1 MPVTTARRPNRN
13 GTLLRR
19 PHRIQE
25 LARALGE
32 SGSLRL
38 REAAALLGVS
48 EMTVRRDVAARSDLI
63 TYLGGHLLAADGMIG
78 APRYAP
84 NAVARYAPNAVA
96 RYAPNAVARYA
107 LSEEEQSH
115 SAAKI
120 AVCTRAAELVKD
132 GDTLFIDC
140 GSTTPHLAARIARGV
155 RATVICYSLNVAEI
169 LCRNTDLR
177 VILLGGLWHP
187 SSASFSS
194 DESLDLIAKL
204 GINKAFVSA
213 AGVDV
218 TRGVSCVQFHE
229 VAVKQA
235 AMVRSVE
242 KYLIVDSSKFGQVKP
257 AFFARIEEF
266 DGIVTD
272 SGIASEFGADSVLA
286 KRLIVAG
293 LS

>member
-63 TYLGGHLLAADGMIG
+63 AYLGGHLLAADGMNG
-78 APRYAP
+78 AP
-84 NAVARYAPNAVA
+84 RYAPNAVA

>member
-1 MPVTTARRPNRN
+1 MTARNV
-13 GTLLRR
+13 TILRR
-19 PHRIQE
+19 PHRLQE
-25 LARALGE
+25 LLRVLGE
-32 SGSLRL
+32 RGSLHL

-48 EMTVRRDVAARSDLI
+48 EMTVRRDVAARSELF

-78 APRYAP
+78 A
-84 NAVARYAPNAVA
+84 
-96 RYAPNAVARYA
+96 ARYA

-115 SAAKI
+115 TIAKI
-120 AVCTRAAELVKD
+120 AVCTRAAELIKD
-132 GDTLFIDC
+132 GDTIFIDC

-177 VILLGGLWHP
+177 VVLLGGLWHS

-194 DESLDLIAKL
+194 DESLDLIGKL
-204 GINKAFVSA
+204 GINKAFISA

-235 AMVRSVE
+235 AMARSVE
-242 KYLIVDSSKFGQVKP
+242 KYLVVDSSKFRQVKP
-257 AFFARIEEF
+257 AFFARIDEF

-272 SGIASEFGADSVLA
+272 DGISSEFTSAPKLK
-286 KRLIVAG
+286 KRLIVA
-293 LS
+293 

>member
-1 MPVTTARRPNRN
+1 MLNER
-13 GTLLRR
+13 
-19 PHRIQE
+19 
-25 LARALGE
+25 
-32 SGSLRL
+32 GSLHL
-38 REAAALLGVS
+38 REAALLLGVS

-63 TYLGGHLLAADGMIG
+63 TYLGGHLLAADGLNG
-78 APRYAP
+78 T
-84 NAVARYAPNAVA
+84 
-96 RYAPNAVARYA
+96 ARYA
-107 LSEEEQSH
+107 LSDEEKSH
-115 SAAKI
+115 TAAKI
-120 AVCTRAAELVKD
+120 AVCARAAELIKD
-132 GDTLFIDC
+132 GDTIFIDC

-155 RATVICYSLNVAEI
+155 RATVVCYSLNVAEI
-169 LCRNTDLR
+169 LCRNVDLR

-204 GINKAFVSA
+204 GINKAFISA

-235 AMVRSVE
+235 AMARSVA
-242 KYLIVDSSKFGQVKP
+242 KYLVVDSSKFGQVKP

-272 SGIASEFGADSVLA
+272 AAIAREFAANSVLM
-286 KRLIVAG
+286 KRLIVANAT
-293 LS
+293 

>member
-1 MPVTTARRPNRN
+1 MTVRSPAKT
-13 GTLLRR
+13 GTILRR
-19 PHRIQE
+19 PHRLQE
-25 LARALGE
+25 LARVLNE
-32 SGSLRL
+32 RGSLHL
-38 REAAALLGVS
+38 RAAAALLGVS
-48 EMTVRRDVAARSDLI
+48 EMTVRRDVAARGDLI
-63 TYLGGHLLAADGMIG
+63 TYLGGHLLAADGLNG
-78 APRYAP
+78 T
-84 NAVARYAPNAVA
+84 
-96 RYAPNAVARYA
+96 ARYA
-107 LSEEEQSH
+107 LSDEEKSH
-115 SAAKI
+115 TAAKI
-120 AVCTRAAELVKD
+120 AICARAAELIKD
-132 GDTLFIDC
+132 GDTIFIDC

-155 RATVICYSLNVAEI
+155 RATVVCYSLNVADI

-194 DESLDLIAKL
+194 DESLTLIGKL

-235 AMVRSVE
+235 AMARSVE
-242 KYLIVDSSKFGQVKP
+242 KYLVVDSSKFGQVKP

-272 SGIASEFGADSVLA
+272 GGIAREFAADSALV
-286 KRLIVAG
+286 KRLIVA
-293 LS
+293 SAT